1 MARAGKKASSA
12 SALPAGEI
20 SPGEVT
26 LAADTKI
33 YLLDTSV
40 LLHSPEAIFA
50 FGDNEVVLPLVV
62 LDELDNFKKGSTEL
76 NRHAR
81 WVINHL
87 DNLRSL
93 GPVSMGVALP
103 GGGRLRVDVDAKLRV
118 ESLIPAGFSHNVDN
132 RILATALALNED
144 QPGRKVVVVTK
155 DINMRVK
162 AEALGLYAEDY
173 LHDQIVEISEMYSG
187 HREVEVDE
195 NLVERALKEQ
205 GLPASEIN
213 VGNRPL
219 APSEFVQLKGA
230 ATALTRYDSVKD
242 RLNLLRELRHDIWG
256 IRPLT
261 REQRFALEILLDDS
275 VPLVTISGKAG
286 TGKTILAIATGL
298 HKVCNEKSYRRLAIY
313 RPVIPMG
320 RDLGYLPGTEQE
332 KLAPWMQP
340 IFDNLEFLLSQP
352 GEKGS
357 TNAPSAP
364 GAPNGQRKGGM
375 GRIEYLQENNI
386 LDIRALTYIRGR
398 SLPQQFIIVDEAQN
412 LTPHEAKTIITRAG
426 QGTKLIFTGDPYQI
440 DHPYLDSTS
449 NGLTHVVQK
458 FKDHPIAAHITL
470 VKGERS
476 PLAEIASVLME
487 S

>member
-1 MARAGKKASSA
+1 MARASKKAAPLESSA
-12 SALPAGEI
+12 RAES
-20 SPGEVT
+20 
-26 LAADTKI
+26 KI

-40 LLHSPEAIFA
+40 LLHSPQAMFA

-62 LDELDNFKKGSTEL
+62 LDELDNFKKGSMEL

-81 WVINHL
+81 WVISHL

-93 GPVSMGVALP
+93 GPVSQGVALP
-103 GGGRLRVDVDAKLRV
+103 GGGTLRVAVDAQQRV
-118 ESLIPAGFSHNVDN
+118 DSLIPAGFSHNVDN
-132 RILATALALNED
+132 RILATALVYRED

-162 AEALGLYAEDY
+162 AEALGLLAEDY

-187 HREVEVDE
+187 RREVSVSDALVDR
-195 NLVERALKEQ
+195 LFKEQ
-205 GLPASEIN
+205 SLPASEVN
-213 VGNRPL
+213 VGNRAL
-219 APSEFVQLKGA
+219 APSEFVELKA
-230 ATALTRYDSVKD
+230 ATTALTRYDST
-242 RLNLLRELRHDIWG
+242 RGQLTLLRDLRHDIWG
-256 IRPLT
+256 IRPLN
-261 REQRFALEILLDDS
+261 REQRFALEILLDDT

-286 TGKTILAIATGL
+286 TGKTILAIAAGL
-298 HKVCNEKSYRRLAIY
+298 HKVCNEKSFRRLAIY

-340 IFDNLEFLLSQP
+340 IFDNLEFLLSQS
-352 GEKGS
+352 GDK
-357 TNAPSAP
+357 
-364 GAPNGQRKGGM
+364 NGQSSPGNGGKKGGM
-375 GRIEYLQENNI
+375 SRIEYLQEANI

-458 FKDHPIAAHITL
+458 FKDHSIAAHITL